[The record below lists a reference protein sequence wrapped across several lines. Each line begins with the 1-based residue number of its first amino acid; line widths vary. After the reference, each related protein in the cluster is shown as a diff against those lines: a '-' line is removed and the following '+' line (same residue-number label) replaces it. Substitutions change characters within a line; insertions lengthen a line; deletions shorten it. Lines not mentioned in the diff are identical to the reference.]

1 MVFTVPD
8 PILQQAGV
16 SPSDILLKLAIL
28 LFQEERISLGQAS
41 KLANLHLVEFQKE
54 LARRNIPIHYGQDEY
69 MNDIQIVKN
78 LK

>member
-8 PILQQAGV
+8 PILQKAGV

-54 LARRNIPIHYGQDEY
+54 LAKRNIPIHYGQDEY
-69 MNDIQIVKN
+69 MNDIQMIEN

>member
-41 KLANLHLVEFQKE
+41 KLANLHLVEFQKD
-54 LARRNIPIHYGQDEY
+54 LARRTIPIHYGQDEY
-69 MNDIQIVKN
+69 VNDIQMIEN

>member
-16 SPSDILLKLAIL
+16 SPSEILLKLAIL

-41 KLANLHLVEFQKE
+41 KLADIHLIEFQRE
-54 LARRNIPIHYGQDEY
+54 LARRNIPIHYGREDY
-69 MNDIQIVKN
+69 LSDIQIVKN

>member
-69 MNDIQIVKN
+69 MNDIQMIEN

>member
-54 LARRNIPIHYGQDEY
+54 LAKRNIPIHYGQDQY
-69 MNDIQIVKN
+69 MNDIQMIEN

>member
-8 PILQQAGV
+8 PILQQAGI

-54 LARRNIPIHYGQDEY
+54 LARRNIPVHYGRDEY
-69 MNDIQIVKN
+69 MNDIQMVKN

>member
-69 MNDIQIVKN
+69 MNDIQMIKN

>member
-54 LARRNIPIHYGQDEY
+54 LAKRNIPIHYGQDEY
-69 MNDIQIVKN
+69 MNDIQMIEN